1 MSFEFYINSMFAN
14 FYITICGI
22 LDKFTVYP
30 HILKRDILH
39 PSFVILWH
47 CSRSGWKH
55 NLVFTRP
62 PAYAHLHGKIIVMG

>member
-39 PSFVILWH
+39 PSFVII
-47 CSRSGWKH
+47 SINNGWVCPFP
-55 NLVFTRP
+55 L
-62 PAYAHLHGKIIVMG
+62 Y

>member
-30 HILKRDILH
+30 HILKRDIS
-39 PSFVILWH
+39 PFVRYHIH
-47 CSRSGWKH
+47 K
-55 NLVFTRP
+55 
-62 PAYAHLHGKIIVMG
+62 